1 MDVKAVLIGILA
13 IAVAVL
19 GYLYW
24 DSQRARVDIRLPGV
38 TIKGN

>member
-1 MDVKAVLIGILA
+1 MDVKAVLIGALA

-24 DSQRARVDIRLPGV
+24 DSQRSRVDIRLPGV